1 VVKPVA
7 VPGASRLETRRKA
20 LLTASETLFDAK
32 NRAARAKYAFVRAT
46 GAEAKRKA
54 RKLVEEALSD
64 LRVATLE
71 YQAATFNLRRELT
84 PDGRKVLDDLLARL
98 ERRVARYEEASRRF
112 AEVSAAYESAREHY
126 MRERAALGRSR
137 VPPGFDALLAKLESA
152 LAARDKSIALAHGAH
167 RETLGRLEEAMSA
180 HDQFTRKPNAST
192 RLRRNAAWDAARR
205 AFGESDRHTGSLTD
219 ALEGWFEADKD
230 FSLQVAALEATRGI
244 PQVHRLEARAFDML
258 RASARLTLSSILT
271 DEAAQALAATMGEVK
286 LLR

>member
-20 LLTASETLFDAK
+20 LLSASENLSDAK
-32 NRAARAKYAFVRAT
+32 NRAARAKYAFVRAGGT
-46 GAEAKRKA
+46 EGKRKA
-54 RKLVEEALSD
+54 RKLVEEALGD
-64 LRVATLE
+64 LRIATLE

-84 PDGRKVLDDLLARL
+84 PDGRRVLDDLLSRL
-98 ERRVARYEEASRRF
+98 DRQVARYEEASRRF

-137 VPPGFDALLAKLESA
+137 VPPGFDRVLTKLESA
-152 LAARDKSIALAHGAH
+152 LAARDKSIALAHSAH
-167 RETLGRLEEAMSA
+167 RETLSRLDDAMGA
-180 HDQFTRKPNAST
+180 HDGFTRRPNAST
-192 RLRRNAAWDAARR
+192 RQSRNSTWEAARR
-205 AFGESDRHTGSLTD
+205 AFGDSERHTIALTD
-219 ALEGWFEADKD
+219 ALEGWFEADKE

-244 PQVHRLEARAFDML
+244 PQVHRLESRALDML

-271 DEAAQALAATMGEVK
+271 DEAAQALAATMGEMK